1 LPAEGEERSG
11 EEWRGVER
19 RERGREGG
27 REGQSE
33 GGEEYINIE

>member
-19 RERGREGG
+19 RERGREG
-27 REGQSE
+27 QSE